1 MKPILERVRAGRRTV
16 IDAAIILIVVVLMTQ
31 MWLLTAA
38 LESYLAGHTEV
49 ALPGMLISGVL
60 LLACFALY
68 RFVAHTDVQP
78 ERDQEQHGV

>member
-1 MKPILERVRAGRRTV
+1 MKPIPERVRAGRRTV

-31 MWLLTAA
+31 MYLLTAS

-49 ALPGMLISGVL
+49 ALPGMVISGVL

-68 RFVAHTDVQP
+68 RFVAHTDIQP
-78 ERDQEQHGV
+78 EREGRP

>member
-1 MKPILERVRAGRRTV
+1 MKPIPERVRAGRRTV

-31 MWLLTAA
+31 MWLLTAS

-68 RFVAHTDVQP
+68 RFVAHADVQP
-78 ERDQEQHGV
+78 EREDPSSR